1 MVPVRLAEVNAM
13 RVSERVVDGVKR
25 SVAAVYLVIPA
36 DLLERAEALRDYVR
50 RRPRWA
56 ASGVATR
63 ATVLRVALG
72 LGLSAIERD
81 RDKRQGPR
89 E

>member
-1 MVPVRLAEVNAM
+1 M
-13 RVSERVVDGVKR
+13 RVSERVVDGIKR
-25 SVAAVYLVIPA
+25 SVATVSLVVPA

-63 ATVLRVALG
+63 ATVLRAALALG
-72 LGLSAIERD
+72 LAALERE
-81 RDKRQGPR
+81 RARMNR